1 MSDSKKHPAPP
12 PDDFSKT
19 TPNINIPQDDAPV
32 DWDKTN
38 YNFPKQPQADEWGK
52 TIANIKPIDTGGSSG
67 GQDFDKTF
75 FPGAQKP
82 STPDWGVTE
91 PRIDMS
97 KADFGSRPEDFGGSS
112 GSSEGYDKTTPYFR
126 LPEADR
132 EKYQNLPPTPA
143 EQAAQ
148 AQQEKKAKGG
158 VPVWVWGC
166 GGLSVMFFFAVAV
179 LGIVYF
185 FILRDA
191 GFEASVKG
199 APPGSEVRVD
209 GQSLGVTSE
218 DGSIRL
224 LNLKAGEREIS
235 IVHPNFTCETR
246 RVTGSDGVNP
256 EPVIARCTAVAAKP
270 GEDCSNIRLGEFDKA
285 ERCYN
290 SALDALPDPFTPE
303 DLVKALNILIINF
316 DSGSFAV
323 PPVRL
328 AALQKGAGF
337 IKKLPASVVLEVGGH
352 TDTDGPPAANQTL
365 SENRANSVKAKLVGF
380 GVRPETLQTAG
391 YGSAKPK
398 ADNATEQGKF
408 YNRRIEYSV
417 LKK

>member
-1 MSDSKKHPAPP
+1 MSDSKKHPSPP

-19 TPNINIPQDDAPV
+19 TPNINIPQQDDAPV

-52 TIANIKPIDTGGSSG
+52 TIANIKPIDTGGSG
-67 GQDFDKTF
+67 GGHDFDKTF

-82 STPDWGVTE
+82 STPEWGMTE
-91 PRIDMS
+91 PRIDVS
-97 KADFGSRPEDFGGSS
+97 PADLGSRPEDFGGRP
-112 GSSEGYDKTTPYFR
+112 GETYDKTTPYFR
-126 LPEADR
+126 LPEAER

-143 EQAAQ
+143 EQAAKE
-148 AQQEKKAKGG
+148 QEEQKAKGG
-158 VPVWVWGC
+158 IPTWVWGC
-166 GGLSVMFFFAVAV
+166 GALSIMFLFAVAV
-179 LGIVYF
+179 LALVYF
-185 FILRDA
+185 FILRDS
-191 GFEASVKG
+191 GFEATVKG

-224 LNLKAGEREIS
+224 LNLKAGEREVS
-235 IVHPNFTCETR
+235 IVHPNFTCESR
-246 RVTGSDGVNP
+246 RVVGKDGVNP
-256 EPVIARCTAVAAKP
+256 EPIIARCTAVAVKP
-270 GEDCSNIRLGEFDKA
+270 GEDCSNIKLGEFDKA

-290 SALDALPDPFTPE
+290 SALDALSDPFTPE

-337 IKKLPASVVLEVGGH
+337 IKKLPPGVVLEVGGH
-352 TDTDGPPAANQTL
+352 TDNVGSDASNQTL
-365 SENRANSVKAKLVGF
+365 SQNRANAVKEKLVGF
-380 GVRPETLQTAG
+380 GVRSEALQTAG
-391 YGSAKPK
+391 YGASKPK
-398 ADNATEQGKF
+398 TENSTEQGKF
-408 YNRRIEYSV
+408 FNRRIEYSIV
-417 LKK
+417 KK